1 MQGERLDP
9 EEDAALRRLHWFE
22 TLGCELS
29 NALRTLKDNFRTRD
43 RRAEIRD
50 PGATYDPNGEPH
62 KGKVAKKDASSYWA
76 R

>member
-1 MQGERLDP
+1 MESDRLGP

-29 NALRTLKDNFRTRD
+29 HALRTLKDNFRSRD

-50 PGATYDPNGEPH
+50 PGATYDPHGEPH
-62 KGKVAKKDASSYWA
+62 KVKKDASSYWA

>member
-1 MQGERLDP
+1 MQSERLSP

-29 NALRTLKDNFRTRD
+29 NALHTLKDNFRSRD

-50 PGATYDPNGEPH
+50 PGAVYD
-62 KGKVAKKDASSYWA
+62 KASGQVKANKEAQNYWA
-76 R
+76 K